1 MKKLLF
7 TFITACCSV
16 AAWGDNI
23 VFADENVKALCVAN
37 WDTNGDGELSYEEAA
52 AVTSLGQVFYNNTT
66 ITSFNELQYFTGLK
80 IIDLGFADCSNLT
93 SVTIPSSV
101 TRVEEGAFD
110 GTAWFENQPDG
121 LVYVG
126 KVAYKYKGDIPE
138 NTSITLENGTVSI
151 SARAFHKGNNATR
164 TNLKSVIIPN
174 SVTSIGYGAFQMN
187 YALDLDIPNSVIEIG
202 AYAFYQTHWYNNQ
215 PDGLVYAGKVAY
227 KYKGTMPSNTC
238 ITLEDGTLGIAGE
251 AFSSCSGLTSIN
263 IPNSVKFI
271 GAQAFYG
278 CSSLANVTIPNSM
291 TSIGEESFSG
301 CSGLTNVIIPNS
313 VTDIGRKAFS
323 ACSNL
328 TSIDIP
334 NSVTSIGKEA
344 FSECNMLMTV
354 SFPNTLTTIGEK
366 AFMDCG
372 LTSVNIPNSVTSI
385 GKQAFFNCIRLTSVT
400 LGMITPLEITNNTFS
415 AYAKATLYVPYG
427 SKADYE
433 AADNWKNFS
442 KIFEGTKISMS
453 ANGICTYANA
463 NDLDLSNVSGLTAY
477 IVSSFNVS
485 SSSLTLTPV
494 TKVPAGKGLLLKGAE
509 GDYEVPYTTGT
520 TLSSTN
526 LLTGV
531 TTPTNISPTNGDETN
546 FILASGKHG
555 IGFYTL
561 SESGIL
567 AAGKAYLHLPTSDVP
582 TSRPLTLVYENEPS
596 GIEGISEMEEA
607 DRQYF
612 DLQGRRIAQP
622 TKGLYVVNGKKVIIK

>member
-52 AVTSLGQVFYNNTT
+52 AVTSLGQVFYNNTA

-80 IIDLGFADCSNLT
+80 IIDLGFADCSNLAN
-93 SVTIPSSV
+93 VTIPSSV

-126 KVAYKYKGDIPE
+126 KVAYKYKGDIPN

-151 SARAFHKGNNATR
+151 SARAFQSKNTTR
-164 TNLKSVIIPN
+164 MNLISVIIPN

-202 AYAFYQTHWYNNQ
+202 AYAFYQTLWYNNQ

-227 KYKGTMPSNTC
+227 KYKGTMPSNTS

-251 AFSSCSGLTSIN
+251 AFSGCTSLTSIN

-291 TSIGEESFSG
+291 TSIGEESFYK
-301 CSGLTNVIIPNS
+301 CSGLTNVTIPNS

-344 FSECNMLMTV
+344 FSECNRLMTV

-366 AFMDCG
+366 AFMDCWN
-372 LTSVNIPNSVTSI
+372 LTSIVIPNFVTSI
-385 GKQAFFNCIRLTSVT
+385 GEYAFFGCIRLTSVT
-400 LGMITPLEITNNTFS
+400 LGMIMPLEITNNTFS
-415 AYAKATLYVPYG
+415 AYDKATLYVPYG

-442 KIFEGTKISMS
+442 KIYEGTKISMS

-463 NDLDLSNVSGLTAY
+463 NALDFSSVSGLTAY
-477 IVSSFNVS
+477 IVSSFNPS
-485 SSSLTLTPV
+485 TSTLTLTPV
-494 TKVPAGKGLLLKGAE
+494 TEVPAGEGLLLKGAE
-509 GDYEVPYTTGT
+509 GDYEVPFTTT
-520 TLSSTN
+520 TASYTN

-531 TTPTNISPTNGDETN
+531 TTPTEISPINGTETN

-561 SESGIL
+561 SESGTL
-567 AAGKAYLHLPTSDVP
+567 AAGKAYLHLPTSDIP
-582 TSRPLTLVYENEPS
+582 TSRPITLVYENEPS
-596 GIEGISEMEEA
+596 GIEGICEVEA
-607 DRQYF
+607 ADGQYF

-622 TKGLYVVNGKKVIIK
+622 TKGMYVVNGKKVIIK

>member
-23 VFADENVKALCVAN
+23 VFADDNVKAICVAN

-52 AVTSLGQVFYNNTT
+52 AVKSLGTVFDNKN
-66 ITSFNELQYFTGLK
+66 IVSFNELQYFTGLTA
-80 IIDLGFADCSNLT
+80 IDFPGFRLCSNLTSVTIPNSVTKIGCETFKGTGLT

-101 TRVEEGAFD
+101 TFIGTCAF
-110 GTAWFENQPDG
+110 TFCSSLAE
-121 LVYVG
+121 
-126 KVAYKYKGDIPE
+126 
-138 NTSITLENGTVSI
+138 
-151 SARAFHKGNNATR
+151 
-164 TNLKSVIIPN
+164 VIIPN
-174 SVTSIGYGAFQMN
+174 SVTYISESAFESCSVLSTITIPNTVKYIGGDALWGTAWLNNQSDGLVYAGKIAYKYKGSMPSNTSITLDDGTVGIAAGAFSGYSN
-187 YALDLDIPNSVIEIG
+187 LIDITIPNSVVYVG
-202 AYAFYQTHWYNNQ
+202 KDAFNGTTWYNNKS
-215 PDGLVYAGKVAY
+215 DGMVYAGKVAY
-227 KYKGTMPSNTC
+227 KYKGTMPSNTN
-238 ITLEDGTLGIAGE
+238 ITLNEGTLGIAGW
-251 AFSSCSGLTSIN
+251 AFYNCSGLVSVD
-263 IPNSVKFI
+263 IPNSVTNI
-271 GAQAFYG
+271 GPHAFEM
-278 CSSLANVTIPNSM
+278 SSLGGNLILPNSVKYICDGAFHGCYIKNVTIPNSVTYICDGAFYYCFGL
-291 TSIGEESFSG
+291 TSI
-301 CSGLTNVIIPNS
+301 IIPNS
-313 VTDIGRKAFS
+313 VTYIGADAFS
-323 ACSNL
+323 INGL
-328 TSIDIP
+328 KNI
-334 NSVTSIGKEA
+334 
-344 FSECNMLMTV
+344 TV
-354 SFPNTLTTIGEK
+354 EM
-366 AFMDCG
+366 A
-372 LTSVNIPNSVTSI
+372 
-385 GKQAFFNCIRLTSVT
+385 
-400 LGMITPLEITNNTFS
+400 TPLTINSYVFS
-415 AYAKATLYVPYG
+415 SSSQSNATLYVPYG
-427 SKADYE
+427 SKAAYE

-477 IVSSFNVS
+477 IVSSFNKS
-485 SSSLTLTPV
+485 TSTLTLTPV
-494 TKVPAGKGLLLKGAE
+494 TEVPAGEGLLLKGEE
-509 GDYEVPYTTGT
+509 GDYEVPFTTT
-520 TLSSTN
+520 DASYTN

-622 TKGLYVVNGKKVIIK
+622 TKGLYVVNGKKKIIK